1 MRGQWSLGLVRLVGL
16 GLVVW
21 CMDAA
26 SAVMQTW
33 HGPIVVKLGQGKV
46 KLAQS

>member
-1 MRGQWSLGLVRLVGL
+1 MRGQWSLGLVA
-16 GLVVW
+16 LVVW

-26 SAVMQTW
+26 SAVMQTC
-33 HGPIVVKLGQGKV
+33 HGPIVVKLSQGKV